1 MKYKQYWRKTS
12 LKQKNIGNL
21 FLNEVKF
28 SKPKKFLEIG
38 IFQGVTARNICELL
52 YKIHNDNFKYIGV
65 DKFDLDEKTNN
76 EIIPNNNFKNPLKQ
90 FYYQYIVK
98 ENPYSLKSVKN
109 LLKKFDKNINIIK
122 GDSKVVLPKIDL
134 SDVNY
139 VFLDGGHSYDTVI
152 NDLINCKIVVE
163 NNGVILCDDYDLSY
177 APGVK
182 KAIEEF
188 VDREKYNIR
197 ILFNRFAKIC
207 KK

>member
-1 MKYKQYWRKTS
+1 MKYKKYWRKTS

-21 FLNEVKF
+21 FLNEVLL

-52 YKIHNDNFKYIGV
+52 YKIHDNNFKYIGV

-76 EIIPNNNFKNPLKQ
+76 EIIPSNNFKNPLKQ
-90 FYYQYIVK
+90 FYYQYIIK

-109 LLKKFDKNINIIK
+109 LLKKFDKNIDIFK
-122 GDSKVVLPKIDL
+122 GDSKIVLPKIDL
-134 SDVNY
+134 SEINY

-152 NDLINCKIVVE
+152 NDLINCKVVVE

-182 KAIEEF
+182 KAIDEF
-188 VDREKYNIR
+188 VAKEQYDIK
-197 ILFNRFAKIC
+197 ILFNRFAKIS

>member
-1 MKYKQYWRKTS
+1 M
-12 LKQKNIGNL
+12 L
-21 FLNEVKF
+21 

-52 YKIHNDNFKYIGV
+52 YKIHDNNFKYIGV

-76 EIIPNNNFKNPLKQ
+76 ELMPSNNFKNPLKQ
-90 FYYQYIVK
+90 FYYQYIIK

-109 LLKKFDKNINIIK
+109 LLKKFDKNIDIFK
-122 GDSKVVLPKIDL
+122 GDSKDVLPKIDL
-134 SDVNY
+134 SEINY

-152 NDLINCKIVVE
+152 NDLINCKVVVE

-182 KAIEEF
+182 KAIDEF
-188 VDREKYNIR
+188 VATHKYKVE
-197 ILFNRFAKIC
+197 ILFDRFAKII
-207 KK
+207 KN